1 MTVFKMGLFSSV
13 NITEIY
19 GTEMLIY
26 TNQTS
31 KKTRKQK
38 QKQKV
43 AVAKWKAKYSVS
55 KERKVFTV
63 LKAPSITVRPGS
75 LDYRSITSVVAVLD
89 TFKKETQKYTGDKVL
104 GIATMHKSNAVP
116 VFSDE
121 QAVDV
126 AKMRRG

>member
-1 MTVFKMGLFSSV
+1 MLFRS
-13 NITEIY
+13 
-19 GTEMLIY
+19 
-26 TNQTS
+26 
-31 KKTRKQK
+31 
-38 QKQKV
+38 
-43 AVAKWKAKYSVS
+43 KWKAKYSVS

-63 LKAPSITVRPGS
+63 LKAPSITVRPGG